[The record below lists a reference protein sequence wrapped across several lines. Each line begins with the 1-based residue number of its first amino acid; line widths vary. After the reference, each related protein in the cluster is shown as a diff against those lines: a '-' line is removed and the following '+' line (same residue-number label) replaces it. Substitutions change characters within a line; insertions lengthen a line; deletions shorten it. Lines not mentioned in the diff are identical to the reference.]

1 MRVVVCNDLHLKPGG
16 GDYDVTAMTVPSDID
31 AVFIAGDLTHRTSAD
46 DGELA
51 RRFVE
56 QFVPDTPVLYVPGN
70 HDHKPMPE
78 RIADGLKH
86 ATSGHNT
93 VHDCG
98 PMTVVGWGC
107 EHRSLERPLG
117 QTAFSALDPRTAP
130 RGNRRYAADR
140 VADAIETTLLDVVT
154 DSTTAHAAAE
164 KLDIATEH
172 QPAFV
177 QSVDTIQTTYD
188 HLVGLINDSSNVVLV
203 SHLSPFNTS
212 FDRHHSMGTRE
223 DDREGLHTG
232 SIALALVT
240 RTCDVYATI
249 TGHSHQFGYDTE
261 DGSSGAPHML
271 NLGYRGLGIVDID
284 PRVNTSSFINTNYK

>member
-31 AVFIAGDLTHRTSAD
+31 AVFIAGDLTHRTSVD
-46 DGELA
+46 DEELA

-70 HDHKPMPE
+70 HDHAPMPE

-93 VHDCG
+93 VHECG
-98 PMTVVGWGC
+98 SMTVVSWGC
-107 EHRSLERPLG
+107 EHRSLERPLD
-117 QTAFSALDPRTAP
+117 QTAFPALDPRTAP

-140 VADAIETTLLDVVT
+140 VANAIKATLLDVVAG
-154 DSTTAHAAAE
+154 STTARAAAG
-164 KLDIATEH
+164 KLDIATKHE
-172 QPAFV
+172 PAFV
-177 QSVDTIQTTYD
+177 RSVNAIQVTYD
-188 HLVGLINDSSNVVLV
+188 HLVGLLDDSSNVVLV

-212 FDRHHSMGTRE
+212 FDRHHSIGTRE
-223 DDREGLHTG
+223 HDREGLHTG
-232 SIALALVT
+232 SIALALVA

-249 TGHSHQFGYDTE
+249 TGHSHHFGYDTE
-261 DGSSGAPHML
+261 DGFGGATYVESRVSRAR
-271 NLGYRGLGIVDID
+271 YRQ
-284 PRVNTSSFINTNYK
+284 Y